1 VSSGEPV
8 MRGEAFDERGSV
20 EIFGC
25 AAPYLP
31 LFSRLDVLTFETPVL
46 EQDITVC
53 SPVLLRLWVPS
64 DALDTDFTMK
74 LIYVHPPSA
83 DYAQGYAMIV
93 TDGILRMH
101 YRDSMILKAVTPK
114 SF

>member
-1 VSSGEPV
+1 MSSGEPV
-8 MRGEAFDERGSV
+8 MRGGAYDQRESA

-31 LFSRLDVLTFETPVL
+31 LSSRPDVLTFETPAL
-46 EQDITVC
+46 DQDITVC
-53 SPVLLRLWVPS
+53 GPIILRLWVSS

-74 LIYVHPPSA
+74 VIDVHPPSA

-93 TDGILRMH
+93 TDGILRMR
-101 YRDSMILKAVTPK
+101 YRDSMAATEVDDAG
-114 SF
+114 